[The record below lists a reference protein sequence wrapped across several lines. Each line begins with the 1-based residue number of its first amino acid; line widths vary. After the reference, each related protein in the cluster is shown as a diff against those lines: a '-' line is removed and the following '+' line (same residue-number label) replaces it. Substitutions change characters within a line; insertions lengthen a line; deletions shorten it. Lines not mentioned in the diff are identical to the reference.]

1 MYFLIIFSPPKR
13 LEEVIQIDGNGIN
26 MVFAGAEPRKMIVGG
41 GGGWNFIT
49 WSASKINS
57 DYVAITVKKDL
68 QLKASTI

>member
-26 MVFAGAEPRKMIVGG
+26 MVFAGAEPRKMIWGG
-41 GGGWNFIT
+41 DFIT